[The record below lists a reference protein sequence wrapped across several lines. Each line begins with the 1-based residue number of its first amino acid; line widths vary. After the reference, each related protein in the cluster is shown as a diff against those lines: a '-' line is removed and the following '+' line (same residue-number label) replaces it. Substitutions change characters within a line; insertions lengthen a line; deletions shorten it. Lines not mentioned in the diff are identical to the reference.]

1 MFDAWPRSVG
11 WESGVAVSCGIG
23 RRYGSDPVLLWLW
36 CRLASIALIQP
47 LAWELPYAIG
57 VTLKS
62 KKRKKKRKKKEEA
75 MGQEVCGL
83 PEPGKGRGQYLHR
96 DSRKEHSP
104 AGLLILGW

>member
-62 KKRKKKRKKKEEA
+62 KKRKKKEKK
-75 MGQEVCGL
+75 GGGHG
-83 PEPGKGRGQYLHR
+83 PGSVGS
-96 DSRKEHSP
+96 SRAWERQGAISP
-104 AGLLILGW
+104 QRL